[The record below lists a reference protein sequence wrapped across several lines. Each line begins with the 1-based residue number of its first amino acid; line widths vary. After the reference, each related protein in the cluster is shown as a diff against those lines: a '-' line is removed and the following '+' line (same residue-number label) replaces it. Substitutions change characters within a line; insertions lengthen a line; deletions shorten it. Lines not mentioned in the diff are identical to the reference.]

1 MAALPAGFFD
11 DEAEQALAVKEAGEA
26 AWAASAPRARL
37 PVTGEPEAR
46 PQKRARVAAEAES
59 DAPGAADEALRSL
72 LAFADNVPDD
82 ILASSSASASEAP
95 VAPVEAETE
104 AEAKDDSL
112 GELNDDELA
121 ETTED
126 EDVGHANRLIRA
138 AETAIGRRR
147 GAPDS
152 ATTRM
157 LHSLME
163 RREARLL
170 QDAQSV
176 LDESS
181 PWD

>member
-11 DEAEQALAVKEAGEA
+11 DEAEQALAVKQAGEA
-26 AWAASAPRARL
+26 ASASVQRARL
-37 PVTGEPEAR
+37 PVTREPEAR
-46 PQKRARVAAEAES
+46 PHKRAREAAEAES

-95 VAPVEAETE
+95 APVEAKTE
-104 AEAKDDSL
+104 AEAKDDAL
-112 GELNDDELA
+112 GELNDDALA

-126 EDVGHANRLIRA
+126 EDVGHADRLIRA

-163 RREARLL
+163 RREARLR